1 MINKSTEFEMLRAL
15 HTLWQNKRLT
25 RVELIDILKRHH
37 DMKLVNITKDLIK
50 AESLDGRTKY
60 SIK

>member
-25 RVELIDILKRHH
+25 RVELIEILKRHH
-37 DMKLVNITKDLIK
+37 DIRLVNITKDLIK